1 MTLMVPLGNVA
12 FTLPFVPEHQGLR
25 VTDIIGLV
33 VICGGLLVYRF
44 AADAMKKW
52 REGRERYQ
60 SLSDKEPLLDL
71 VNDADRV
78 ISQTE
83 EG

>member
-33 VICGGLLVYRF
+33 VICGGLIVYRF
-44 AADAMKKW
+44 AADFAKK
-52 REGRERYQ
+52 YY
-60 SLSDKEPLLDL
+60 SDKNEDVKEPLLDL
-71 VNDADRV
+71 
-78 ISQTE
+78 SE
-83 EG
+83 KEGL

>member
-33 VICGGLLVYRF
+33 VICGGLVVYRF
-44 AADAMKKW
+44 AADLIKKYV
-52 REGRERYQ
+52 E
-60 SLSDKEPLLDL
+60 KEDDSHKQPLLD
-71 VNDADRV
+71 
-78 ISQTE
+78 ISE
-83 EG
+83 KEGL